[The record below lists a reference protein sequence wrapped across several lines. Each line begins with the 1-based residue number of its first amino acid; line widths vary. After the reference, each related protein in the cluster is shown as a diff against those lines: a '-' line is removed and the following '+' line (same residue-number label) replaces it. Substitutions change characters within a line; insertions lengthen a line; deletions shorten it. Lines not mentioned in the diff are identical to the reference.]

1 VLIKD
6 SQSFGFGVITG
17 DPDFSDLLFW
27 SRLTWNA

>member
-17 DPDFSDLLFW
+17 DPDFSDLLF
-27 SRLTWNA
+27 